1 MNEIVAPRDTCDD
14 TGDGLQLP
22 KYQQGSGHYE
32 TESDASDSQ
41 AHGSHDHSSDDGEE
55 KANSDDNDG
64 DLQLPRYHQ
73 SSGHDETP
81 GNAPGV
87 HAHEIHE
94 HHRQDDVGGIQ
105 SPLKFRRT
113 SEHHDRTSNTAD
125 DQAHEPS
132 DHREHF
138 KAERVSATCFNNCSS
153 AAPSDCEST
162 STAVEETASDDDTAI
177 GHDWKGK
184 RASLTELDDH
194 ITPKLGH
201 RLRSVTIT
209 QEQCSNNNP
218 GHSDHND
225 FGNEI
230 YSLHARL
237 SLRKPDDMQPTK
249 RDSAT
254 QTADSVIDTN
264 VDANA
269 LDSALDDTGGRHNS
283 TTSIRSQYSSIAS

>member
-87 HAHEIHE
+87 HAHETHD

-113 SEHHDRTSNTAD
+113 FMTE
-125 DQAHEPS
+125 QAKLPTIKHMNL
-132 DHREHF
+132 
-138 KAERVSATCFNNCSS
+138 ATTVSIS
-153 AAPSDCEST
+153 
-162 STAVEETASDDDTAI
+162 
-177 GHDWKGK
+177 K
-184 RASLTELDDH
+184 RS
-194 ITPKLGH
+194 G
-201 RLRSVTIT
+201 
-209 QEQCSNNNP
+209 
-218 GHSDHND
+218 
-225 FGNEI
+225 
-230 YSLHARL
+230 
-237 SLRKPDDMQPTK
+237 
-249 RDSAT
+249 
-254 QTADSVIDTN
+254 
-264 VDANA
+264 
-269 LDSALDDTGGRHNS
+269 
-283 TTSIRSQYSSIAS
+283 